1 MQLLG
6 EYSVSLDNKG
16 RMRLPSALLR
26 QLGEKPDGDSGYAF
40 VVNRGFEKCLTL
52 YPRAVWD
59 QLAARINQLN
69 RFNDQNRAFIRTFY
83 LGATPVETDTAERIL
98 LQKGLLDYAGISEEA
113 ILIAMNDRVEIWS
126 PHDHE
131 NLLSV
136 APEQF
141 IELSNRVMGETI
153 PSSMQDEHL

>member
-26 QLGEKPDGDSGYAF
+26 QLGDKPDGDSGYAF

-52 YPRAVWD
+52 YPRPVWD

-83 LGATPVETDTAERIL
+83 LGATPVETDSAERIL
-98 LQKGLLDYAGISEEA
+98 LHKGLLDYAGITEEA
-113 ILIAMNDRVEIWS
+113 VLVAMNDRVEIWS
-126 PHDHE
+126 PQEHQS
-131 NLLSV
+131 LLLTPS
-136 APEQF
+136 EQF
-141 IELSNRVMGETI
+141 ADLSNRVMADIGGPDI
-153 PSSMQDEHL
+153 LF